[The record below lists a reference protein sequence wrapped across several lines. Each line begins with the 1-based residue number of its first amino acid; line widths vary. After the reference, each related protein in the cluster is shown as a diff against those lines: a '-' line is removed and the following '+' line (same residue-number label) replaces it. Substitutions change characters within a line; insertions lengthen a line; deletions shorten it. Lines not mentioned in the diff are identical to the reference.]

1 MVYHFNSHRI
11 TKLIS
16 FTHTLVDSLFLMSMQ
31 KNTKETKR
39 ILMSDNTIKII
50 PQHMTATSVL
60 ITPDRAET
68 IITFYRHEFEHHMQS
83 DEQGKNSFQVKVELT
98 PNMSVSMSPD
108 QAVALVKSL
117 QVALRDNGL
126 WKD

>member
-1 MVYHFNSHRI
+1 
-11 TKLIS
+11 
-16 FTHTLVDSLFLMSMQ
+16 
-31 KNTKETKR
+31 
-39 ILMSDNTIKII
+39 
-50 PQHMTATSVL
+50 MTATSVL

>member
-1 MVYHFNSHRI
+1 
-11 TKLIS
+11 
-16 FTHTLVDSLFLMSMQ
+16 
-31 KNTKETKR
+31 
-39 ILMSDNTIKII
+39 
-50 PQHMTATSVL
+50 
-60 ITPDRAET
+60 
-68 IITFYRHEFEHHMQS
+68 MQS
-83 DEQGKNSFQVKVELT
+83 DEQGNNSFQVKVELT

>member
-1 MVYHFNSHRI
+1 
-11 TKLIS
+11 
-16 FTHTLVDSLFLMSMQ
+16 
-31 KNTKETKR
+31 
-39 ILMSDNTIKII
+39 MSDNTIKII
-50 PQHMTATSVL
+50 PQHMTDTSVL

-83 DEQGKNSFQVKVELT
+83 DEQGNNSFQVKVELT